1 LIFFNSLKFRLTLI
15 LLLVALI
22 PLLALASFQLSQ
34 YITDITENTRNQEI
48 EIANTNAMIIDSW
61 VNSKMM
67 QLVEIINSR
76 SDGFGTGLIPR

>member
-1 LIFFNSLKFRLTLI
+1 
-15 LLLVALI
+15 LVALI